1 MFLLSAQHWT
11 RFPFDSY
18 WVLPSFSF
26 CWYGRPISMRLRRKG
41 ASRGYRVLPGFLGSR
56 IEFVFVG
63 PGKGAEGQTRWSP
76 RSTGFLL
83 FFCLPSFFG
92 FFFTSACDLKFWCR
106 LPVSWWSRYRVLLPS
121 FGAGGGGGAAAG
133 WAESPSE
140 GAAFAFV
147 GDVTRRTAI
156 GRRPVTSGD
165 GVSLSLV
172 ERGGVGV
179 ASRPRTSAP
188 RKDWA
193 TGVVEHIR

>member
-106 LPVSWWSRYRVLLPS
+106 LPVSWWSRYRGVLPR
-121 FGAGGGGGAAAG
+121 FGAPPPRGGR
-133 WAESPSE
+133 S
-140 GAAFAFV
+140 
-147 GDVTRRTAI
+147 RR
-156 GRRPVTSGD
+156 RRAPL
-165 GVSLSLV
+165 SLSLV
-172 ERGGVGV
+172 TSRGGRPLVG
-179 ASRPRTSAP
+179 AR
-188 RKDWA
+188 
-193 TGVVEHIR
+193 